1 MHEQIHE
8 RITTILTYLVAGAAA
23 LAVLEDGLAAG
34 GDH

>member
-1 MHEQIHE
+1 MNRSMNVYI
-8 RITTILTYLVAGAAA
+8 TILTYLVAGAAA